1 MLSCPGQ
8 EEILYAYLAVTNHA
22 VSLVLIRVDSRV
34 QRLVYYVS
42 KSLQDAEMRYSHVEK
57 AILALICAT
66 RKLTHYLQAYMVVV
80 LTQLPLQ
87 AVLQRLDYF
96 GRVVQWGTM
105 LGAFDIKYQ
114 PRTSIKGQVLA
125 DLVVDFSED
134 QTKEGIQSQE
144 AIGVFIIEI
153 SPPWTVYIDGAANQ
167 QGSRVGVVIVS
178 PDGIVLEKSL
188 RLSFSATNNE
198 AEYVELWSGLEAVE
212 GLGGNSIEVFSDF
225 PLIVGQVLGEYEAKV
240 ARMQAN
246 LGKIKQLQA
255 HF

>member
-1 MLSCPGQ
+1 M
-8 EEILYAYLAVTNHA
+8 
-22 VSLVLIRVDSRV
+22 
-34 QRLVYYVS
+34 
-42 KSLQDAEMRYSHVEK
+42 
-57 AILALICAT
+57 
-66 RKLTHYLQAYMVVV
+66 
-80 LTQLPLQ
+80 
-87 AVLQRLDYF
+87 
-96 GRVVQWGTM
+96 
-105 LGAFDIKYQ
+105 
-114 PRTSIKGQVLA
+114 
-125 DLVVDFSED
+125 
-134 QTKEGIQSQE
+134 
-144 AIGVFIIEI
+144 
-153 SPPWTVYIDGAANQ
+153 YIDGAANQ

>member
-1 MLSCPGQ
+1 
-8 EEILYAYLAVTNHA
+8 
-22 VSLVLIRVDSRV
+22 
-34 QRLVYYVS
+34 
-42 KSLQDAEMRYSHVEK
+42 
-57 AILALICAT
+57 
-66 RKLTHYLQAYMVVV
+66 
-80 LTQLPLQ
+80 
-87 AVLQRLDYF
+87 
-96 GRVVQWGTM
+96 M

-153 SPPWTVYIDGAANQ
+153 SSPWTVYIDGAANQ